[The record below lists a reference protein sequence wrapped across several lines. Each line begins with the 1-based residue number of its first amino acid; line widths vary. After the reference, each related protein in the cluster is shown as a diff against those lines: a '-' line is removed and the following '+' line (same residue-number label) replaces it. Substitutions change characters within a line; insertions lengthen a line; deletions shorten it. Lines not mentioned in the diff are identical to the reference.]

1 MFKKWLSTLSLT
13 KRLLLGAL
21 LWVLCSLV
29 AAGVLLNQLFQQH
42 VEQQLNKELSVHLLQ
57 LITQLSIEDNQ
68 LHLSQPLSDP
78 RFNQPLGGL
87 YWQIQS
93 TGPTSASLHSRSLWD
108 ESLQPPRA
116 QMGKD
121 TWFRYIDPDLGEL
134 YVVGRSIT
142 LADTENDQP
151 LQFWVAAQK
160 ELIAEPLQRFVWM
173 LVLTLALLGSVLV
186 AGVWWQLRLGLRP
199 LRQLRRRLSA
209 VHEGHSAYIDGQYP
223 QEIQPLVSEFN
234 RVLQSNA
241 QVVERARTQAG
252 NLAHAIKTPL
262 AVLANAA
269 KQNDESLAD
278 LVIEQVAGA
287 QQQVDYHLSRA
298 RVAAAVKTVGV
309 RTPVVPAVQSLT
321 KWLQRA
327 YASKSV
333 DLKVSSD
340 QVDLYF
346 KGEAQDLHELLGN
359 VLDNAF
365 KWCSTQIQVTV
376 RRVEAINSP
385 SVLVIQVD
393 DDGAGLSPEKYTQ
406 IFKRG
411 MRADEIAPGSGLG
424 LSIVDELV
432 QLYGGDVSATRSP
445 LGGLRVQIR
454 LP

>member
-1 MFKKWLSTLSLT
+1 M
-13 KRLLLGAL
+13 
-21 LWVLCSLV
+21 
-29 AAGVLLNQLFQQH
+29 
-42 VEQQLNKELSVHLLQ
+42 
-57 LITQLSIEDNQ
+57 
-68 LHLSQPLSDP
+68 
-78 RFNQPLGGL
+78 
-87 YWQIQS
+87 
-93 TGPTSASLHSRSLWD
+93 
-108 ESLQPPRA
+108 
-116 QMGKD
+116 
-121 TWFRYIDPDLGEL
+121 
-134 YVVGRSIT
+134 
-142 LADTENDQP
+142 
-151 LQFWVAAQK
+151 
-160 ELIAEPLQRFVWM
+160 
-173 LVLTLALLGSVLV
+173 
-186 AGVWWQLRLGLRP
+186 
-199 LRQLRRRLSA
+199 
-209 VHEGHSAYIDGQYP
+209 
-223 QEIQPLVSEFN
+223 
-234 RVLQSNA
+234 
-241 QVVERARTQAG
+241 
-252 NLAHAIKTPL
+252 
-262 AVLANAA
+262 
-269 KQNDESLAD
+269 
-278 LVIEQVAGA
+278 
-287 QQQVDYHLSRA
+287 
-298 RVAAAVKTVGV
+298 
-309 RTPVVPAVQSLT
+309 PAVQSLT